1 MFLVC
6 TAEHSVLWEALCK
19 SLSLYTVNSIAS
31 SDSSKVLNVVVKPV
45 TKADLSQQKQTL
57 ESAQVALVTF
67 PPEFQLAAALFSKE
81 EFTLQAVINNLKATH
96 LLAESELVDHVFSVD
111 NLASDLCSSD
121 AGKAIAHY
129 FSDIQT
135 PDFSVRAIDS
145 AKSILKLAPEIKS
158 LYSQIKQLFVTGS
171 DAQPYADSSHKDA
184 ANLLIESMRELY
196 QSKEESQI
204 LIEQLTRTQIEVAK
218 LTSLQRSK
226 EASLEQDISVLTSQL
241 FVLQHQLEMDGGLT
255 SSNKSKDIAA
265 QAAKN
270 KELKLENE
278 KLNAKL
284 KRKSQAEKQLRLQ
297 VAELRSIKQSP
308 SWKVTKGIDKLN
320 AKVSRNAKQRRELLE
335 NVALVYSSDYFD
347 ADWYLS
353 TYKDVKESGV
363 DPAEHYLVFGAKEG
377 RRPSSEFDGDWYLKR
392 NTDVAKSGMN
402 PLLHF
407 LKYGK
412 DEKRAPN
419 RFSSF

>member
-45 TKADLSQQKQTL
+45 TKADLSQKKQTL
-57 ESAQVALVTF
+57 ESVQVALVTF
-67 PPEFQLAAALFSKE
+67 PPEFQLAAALCSKE
-81 EFTLQAVINNLKATH
+81 EFTLQVVINNLKATH

-145 AKSILKLAPEIKS
+145 AKSILKLEPEIKS
-158 LYSQIKQLFVTGS
+158 LYSQIKQLFVTGC
-171 DAQPYADSSHKDA
+171 DAQPNADSSHRDA

-218 LTSLQRSK
+218 LMSLKRAK
-226 EASLEQDISVLTSQL
+226 EASLEQDILVLTSQL
-241 FVLQHQLEMDGGLT
+241 FVLQHQLEMGGGLT

-270 KELKLENE
+270 NELKLENE

-308 SWKVTKGIDKLN
+308 SWKVSKSIDKLN

-377 RRPSSEFDGDWYLKR
+377 RRPSTEFDGDWYLKR

>member
-1 MFLVC
+1 MFLIC

-31 SDSSKVLNVVVKPV
+31 SDSTKELNVVVKPL
-45 TKADLSQQKQTL
+45 TKTDLSQQEQALKN
-57 ESAQVALVTF
+57 AKIVLVTF
-67 PPEFQLAAALFSKE
+67 PPELQLAAALHRKE
-81 EFTLQAVINNLKATH
+81 TFTLQAVLSNLKATQWF
-96 LLAESELVDHVFSVD
+96 AESELVDHIFSGE
-111 NLASDLCSSD
+111 NLVSDLRGSE
-121 AGKAIAHY
+121 AVEAIAHY
-129 FSDIQT
+129 FSNLQT
-135 PDFSVRAIDS
+135 PAFSSHTLNS
-145 AKSILKLAPEIKS
+145 AKSILKLEPQITS
-158 LYSQIKQLFVTGS
+158 LHSQVKQLLDTKFDTKPEAEVAYS
-171 DAQPYADSSHKDA
+171 ESVNHLIDAVQ
-184 ANLLIESMRELY
+184 ELY
-196 QSKEESQI
+196 QSKEECQI
-204 LIEQLTRTQIEVAK
+204 LIEQLTRIQVEVAK
-218 LTSLQRSK
+218 LTSTKNSK
-226 EASLEQDISVLTSQL
+226 EASLKQDVSVLTSQL
-241 FVLQHQLEMDGGLT
+241 FVLQNQLEKGEGLT
-255 SSNKSKDIAA
+255 STSKTRDVIALT
-265 QAAKN
+265 AKN
-270 KELKLENE
+270 KELERENE

-284 KRKSQAEKQLRLQ
+284 KRKSLAEKQLRLQ

-308 SWKVTKGIDKLN
+308 SWKVTKSIDKIN
-320 AKVSRNAKQRRELLE
+320 AKVSRNAKQRSQLLE

-377 RRPSSEFDGDWYLKR
+377 RRPSAEFDGDWYLKR

-412 DEKRAPN
+412 SEKRAPN

>member
-19 SLSLYTVNSIAS
+19 SLSSYTVNSIAS
-31 SDSSKVLNVVVKPV
+31 SDSSKVLNVVVKPI

-67 PPEFQLAAALFSKE
+67 PPEFQLAAALCSNE
-81 EFTLQAVINNLKATH
+81 EFTLQVVINNLKATH

-135 PDFSVRAIDS
+135 PDFFVRAIDS
-145 AKSILKLAPEIKS
+145 AKSILKLEPEIKS
-158 LYSQIKQLFVTGS
+158 LYSQVKQLFVTGR

-218 LTSLQRSK
+218 LTSLKRAK

-241 FVLQHQLEMDGGLT
+241 FVLQHQLEMGGGLT

-265 QAAKN
+265 QAARN

-308 SWKVTKGIDKLN
+308 SWKVSKSIDKLN

-377 RRPSSEFDGDWYLKR
+377 RRPSTEFDGDWYLKR

-419 RFSSF
+419 RFFSF

>member
-19 SLSLYTVNSIAS
+19 SLLSYTVNSIAS

-67 PPEFQLAAALFSKE
+67 PPEFQLAAALCSKE

-121 AGKAIAHY
+121 AGKVIAHY

-135 PDFSVRAIDS
+135 PHFSVRVIDI
-145 AKSILKLAPEIKS
+145 AKSILKLEPEIKS
-158 LYSQIKQLFVTGS
+158 LYSQVKQLLVTNC

-196 QSKEESQI
+196 QSKEESEI

-218 LTSLQRSK
+218 LTSLKRSK

-241 FVLQHQLEMDGGLT
+241 FVLQHQLEMGGGLT

-265 QAAKN
+265 QAARN
-270 KELKLENE
+270 NELKLENE

-308 SWKVTKGIDKLN
+308 SWKVSKSIDKLN

-377 RRPSSEFDGDWYLKR
+377 RRPSTEFDGDWYLKR

>member
-19 SLSLYTVNSIAS
+19 SLSSYTVNSIAS

-67 PPEFQLAAALFSKE
+67 PPEFQLAAALCSKE
-81 EFTLQAVINNLKATH
+81 EFTLQVVINNLKATH

-135 PDFSVRAIDS
+135 PDFFVRAIDS
-145 AKSILKLAPEIKS
+145 AKSILKLEPEIKS
-158 LYSQIKQLFVTGS
+158 LYSQVKQLFVTGR

-218 LTSLQRSK
+218 LTSLKRAK

-241 FVLQHQLEMDGGLT
+241 FVLQHQLEMGGGLT

-265 QAAKN
+265 QAARN

-308 SWKVTKGIDKLN
+308 SWKVSKSIDKLN

-377 RRPSSEFDGDWYLKR
+377 RRPSTEFDGDWYLKR

>member
-19 SLSLYTVNSIAS
+19 SLSSYTVNSIAS
-31 SDSSKVLNVVVKPV
+31 SDSSKVLNVVVKPI

-67 PPEFQLAAALFSKE
+67 PPEFQLAAALCSNE
-81 EFTLQAVINNLKATH
+81 EFTLQVVINNLKATH

-135 PDFSVRAIDS
+135 PDFFVRAIDS
-145 AKSILKLAPEIKS
+145 AKSILKLEPEIKS
-158 LYSQIKQLFVTGS
+158 LYSQIRQLFVTGCE
-171 DAQPYADSSHKDA
+171 AQPYADSSHKDA
-184 ANLLIESMRELY
+184 ANLLIENMRELY

-218 LTSLQRSK
+218 LTSLKRAK

-241 FVLQHQLEMDGGLT
+241 FVLQHQLEIGGGLT

-265 QAAKN
+265 QAARN
-270 KELKLENE
+270 NELKLENE

-308 SWKVTKGIDKLN
+308 SWKVSKSIDKLN

-377 RRPSSEFDGDWYLKR
+377 RRPSTEFDGDWYLKR

>member
-57 ESAQVALVTF
+57 ESVQVALVTF
-67 PPEFQLAAALFSKE
+67 PPEFQLAAALCSKE

-96 LLAESELVDHVFSVD
+96 LLAESELVDHVFSVE

-135 PDFSVRAIDS
+135 PDFSLRAIDS
-145 AKSILKLAPEIKS
+145 AKSILKLEPEIKS
-158 LYSQIKQLFVTGS
+158 LYSQIKQLFVTGC

-184 ANLLIESMRELY
+184 ANVLIESMRELY

-218 LTSLQRSK
+218 LTSLKRSK

-241 FVLQHQLEMDGGLT
+241 FVLQHQLEMGGGLT

-265 QAAKN
+265 QAARN
-270 KELKLENE
+270 NELKLENE

-308 SWKVTKGIDKLN
+308 SWKVSKSIDKLN

-377 RRPSSEFDGDWYLKR
+377 RRPSTEFDGDWYLKR

>member
-67 PPEFQLAAALFSKE
+67 PPEFQLAAAFCSKE
-81 EFTLQAVINNLKATH
+81 EFTLQAVINNLKATL
-96 LLAESELVDHVFSVD
+96 LLAESELIDHVFSVD

-145 AKSILKLAPEIKS
+145 AKSILKLDPEIKS
-158 LYSQIKQLFVTGS
+158 LYSQIKQLFVTGC
-171 DAQPYADSSHKDA
+171 DAQPYADFSHKDA
-184 ANLLIESMRELY
+184 ANFLIESMQELY

-204 LIEQLTRTQIEVAK
+204 LIEQLTRTQIEVAN
-218 LTSLQRSK
+218 LTSLKRSK

-241 FVLQHQLEMDGGLT
+241 FVLQHQLEMGGGLT

-265 QAAKN
+265 QASRN
-270 KELKLENE
+270 NELKLENE

-297 VAELRSIKQSP
+297 VTELRSIKQSP
-308 SWKVTKGIDKLN
+308 SWKVSKSIDKLN
-320 AKVSRNAKQRRELLE
+320 VKVSRNAKQRRELLE

-377 RRPSSEFDGDWYLKR
+377 RRPSTEFDGDWYLKR

>member
-19 SLSLYTVNSIAS
+19 SLSSYTVNSIAS

-67 PPEFQLAAALFSKE
+67 PPEFQLAAALCSKE
-81 EFTLQAVINNLKATH
+81 EFTLQVVINNLKATH

-135 PDFSVRAIDS
+135 PDFFVRAIDS
-145 AKSILKLAPEIKS
+145 AKSILKLEPEIKS
-158 LYSQIKQLFVTGS
+158 LYSQVKQLFVTGC
-171 DAQPYADSSHKDA
+171 DAQPYADSSHRDA

-218 LTSLQRSK
+218 LTSLKRAK

-241 FVLQHQLEMDGGLT
+241 FVLQHQLEMGGGLT

-265 QAAKN
+265 QAARN

-308 SWKVTKGIDKLN
+308 SWKVSKSIDKLN

-377 RRPSSEFDGDWYLKR
+377 RRPSTEFDGDWYLKR

>member
-57 ESAQVALVTF
+57 ESVQVALVTF
-67 PPEFQLAAALFSKE
+67 PPEFQLAAALCSKE

-96 LLAESELVDHVFSVD
+96 LLAESGLVDHVFSVD

-135 PDFSVRAIDS
+135 PDFSLRAIDS
-145 AKSILKLAPEIKS
+145 AKSILKLEPEIKS
-158 LYSQIKQLFVTGS
+158 LYSQIKQLFVTGC
-171 DAQPYADSSHKDA
+171 DAQLYADSSHKDA
-184 ANLLIESMRELY
+184 ANFLIESMQELY

-204 LIEQLTRTQIEVAK
+204 LIEQLTRTQIEVAN
-218 LTSLQRSK
+218 LTSLKRSK

-241 FVLQHQLEMDGGLT
+241 FVLQHQLEMGGGLT

-265 QAAKN
+265 QAARN
-270 KELKLENE
+270 NELKLENE

-308 SWKVTKGIDKLN
+308 SWKVSKSIDKLN

-377 RRPSSEFDGDWYLKR
+377 RRPSTEFDGDWYLKR

>member
-67 PPEFQLAAALFSKE
+67 PPEFQLAAALCSKE

-96 LLAESELVDHVFSVD
+96 LLAESELIDHVYSVD

-135 PDFSVRAIDS
+135 PDFSVRVIDS
-145 AKSILKLAPEIKS
+145 AKSILKLEPEIKS
-158 LYSQIKQLFVTGS
+158 LYSQIKQLFVTGC
-171 DAQPYADSSHKDA
+171 DAQLYADSSHKDA
-184 ANLLIESMRELY
+184 ANFLIESMQELY

-204 LIEQLTRTQIEVAK
+204 LIEQLTRTQIEVAN
-218 LTSLQRSK
+218 LTSLKRSK

-241 FVLQHQLEMDGGLT
+241 FVLQHQLEMGGGLT

-265 QAAKN
+265 QAARN
-270 KELKLENE
+270 NELKLENE

-308 SWKVTKGIDKLN
+308 SWKVSKSIDKLN

-335 NVALVYSSDYFD
+335 NVALVYSSDYLD

-377 RRPSSEFDGDWYLKR
+377 RRPSTEFDGDWYLKR

>member
-67 PPEFQLAAALFSKE
+67 PPEFQLAAALCSKE

-145 AKSILKLAPEIKS
+145 AKSILKLEPEIKS
-158 LYSQIKQLFVTGS
+158 LYSQIKQLFVTGC

-184 ANLLIESMRELY
+184 ANFLIESMQELY

-204 LIEQLTRTQIEVAK
+204 LFEQLTRTQIEVAK
-218 LTSLQRSK
+218 LTSLKRSK

-241 FVLQHQLEMDGGLT
+241 FVLQHQLEMGGGLT

-265 QAAKN
+265 QAARN
-270 KELKLENE
+270 NELKLENE

-308 SWKVTKGIDKLN
+308 SWKVSKSIDKLN

>member
-19 SLSLYTVNSIAS
+19 SLSSYTVNSIAS
-31 SDSSKVLNVVVKPV
+31 SDSSKVLNVVVKPI

-67 PPEFQLAAALFSKE
+67 PPEFQLAAALCSNE
-81 EFTLQAVINNLKATH
+81 EFTLQVVINNLKATH

-135 PDFSVRAIDS
+135 PDFFVRAIDS
-145 AKSILKLAPEIKS
+145 AKSILKLEPEIKS
-158 LYSQIKQLFVTGS
+158 LYSQIRQLFVTGC

-184 ANLLIESMRELY
+184 ANLLIENMRELY

-218 LTSLQRSK
+218 LTSLKRAK
-226 EASLEQDISVLTSQL
+226 EASLEQDILVLTSQL
-241 FVLQHQLEMDGGLT
+241 FVLQHQLEIGGGLT

-265 QAAKN
+265 QAARN
-270 KELKLENE
+270 NELKLENE

-308 SWKVTKGIDKLN
+308 SWKVSKSIDKLN

-377 RRPSSEFDGDWYLKR
+377 RRPSTEFDGDWYLKR

>member
-19 SLSLYTVNSIAS
+19 SLSSYTVNSIAS

-67 PPEFQLAAALFSKE
+67 PPEFQLAAALCSKE
-81 EFTLQAVINNLKATH
+81 EFTLQVVINNLKATH

-135 PDFSVRAIDS
+135 PDFFVRAIDS
-145 AKSILKLAPEIKS
+145 AKSILKLEPEIKS
-158 LYSQIKQLFVTGS
+158 LYSQVKQLFVTGR

-184 ANLLIESMRELY
+184 ASLLIESMRELY

-218 LTSLQRSK
+218 LTSLKCAK
-226 EASLEQDISVLTSQL
+226 EASLVQDISVLTSQL

-308 SWKVTKGIDKLN
+308 SWKVSKSIDKLN

-377 RRPSSEFDGDWYLKR
+377 RRPSTEFDGDWYLKR

>member
-19 SLSLYTVNSIAS
+19 SLSSYTVNSIAS
-31 SDSSKVLNVVVKPV
+31 SDSSKVLNVVVKPI

-67 PPEFQLAAALFSKE
+67 PPEFQLAAALCSNE
-81 EFTLQAVINNLKATH
+81 EFTLQVVINNLKATH

-135 PDFSVRAIDS
+135 PDFFVRAIDS
-145 AKSILKLAPEIKS
+145 AKSILKLEPEIKS
-158 LYSQIKQLFVTGS
+158 LYSQVKQLFVTGR

-218 LTSLQRSK
+218 LTSLKRAK

-241 FVLQHQLEMDGGLT
+241 FVLQHQLEIGGGLT

-265 QAAKN
+265 QAARN
-270 KELKLENE
+270 NELKLENE

-284 KRKSQAEKQLRLQ
+284 KRKYQAEKQLRLQ

-308 SWKVTKGIDKLN
+308 SWKVSKSIDKLN

-377 RRPSSEFDGDWYLKR
+377 RRPSTEFDGDWYLKR

>member
-1 MFLVC
+1 M
-6 TAEHSVLWEALCK
+6 
-19 SLSLYTVNSIAS
+19 
-31 SDSSKVLNVVVKPV
+31 
-45 TKADLSQQKQTL
+45 
-57 ESAQVALVTF
+57 
-67 PPEFQLAAALFSKE
+67 
-81 EFTLQAVINNLKATH
+81 
-96 LLAESELVDHVFSVD
+96 
-111 NLASDLCSSD
+111 
-121 AGKAIAHY
+121 
-129 FSDIQT
+129 
-135 PDFSVRAIDS
+135 
-145 AKSILKLAPEIKS
+145 
-158 LYSQIKQLFVTGS
+158 TGC
-171 DAQPYADSSHKDA
+171 DAQPYADSSHRDA

-241 FVLQHQLEMDGGLT
+241 FVLQYQLEMGGGLT
-255 SSNKSKDIAA
+255 SSNKSKGIAA
-265 QAAKN
+265 QAARN
-270 KELKLENE
+270 NELKLENE

-308 SWKVTKGIDKLN
+308 SWKVTKSIDKLN

-377 RRPSSEFDGDWYLKR
+377 RRPSAEFDGDWYLKR

>member
-19 SLSLYTVNSIAS
+19 SLSSYTVNSIAS

-67 PPEFQLAAALFSKE
+67 PPEFQLAAALCSKE
-81 EFTLQAVINNLKATH
+81 EFTLQVVINNLKATH
-96 LLAESELVDHVFSVD
+96 LLAESELIDHVFSVD

-135 PDFSVRAIDS
+135 PDFFVRAIDS
-145 AKSILKLAPEIKS
+145 AKSILKLEPEIKS
-158 LYSQIKQLFVTGS
+158 LYSQVKQLFVTGR

-184 ANLLIESMRELY
+184 ANLLIESMQELY
-196 QSKEESQI
+196 QSKEEIQI

-218 LTSLQRSK
+218 LTSLKRSK

-241 FVLQHQLEMDGGLT
+241 FVLQHQLEMGGGLT

-265 QAAKN
+265 QAARN
-270 KELKLENE
+270 NELKLENE

-308 SWKVTKGIDKLN
+308 SWKVSKSIDKLN

-377 RRPSSEFDGDWYLKR
+377 RRPSTEFDGDWYLKR

>member
-19 SLSLYTVNSIAS
+19 SLSSYTVNSIAS

-45 TKADLSQQKQTL
+45 TKADLSQQKQAL

-67 PPEFQLAAALFSKE
+67 PPEFQLAAAFCSKE

-135 PDFSVRAIDS
+135 PHFSVRVIDI
-145 AKSILKLAPEIKS
+145 AKSILKLEPEIKS
-158 LYSQIKQLFVTGS
+158 LYSQVKQLLVTNC

-218 LTSLQRSK
+218 LTSLKRSK

-241 FVLQHQLEMDGGLT
+241 FVLQHQLEMGGGLT

-265 QAAKN
+265 QAARN
-270 KELKLENE
+270 NELKLENE

-308 SWKVTKGIDKLN
+308 SWKVSKSIDKLN

-377 RRPSSEFDGDWYLKR
+377 RRPSTEFDGDWYLKR

>member
-19 SLSLYTVNSIAS
+19 SLSSYTVNSIAS
-31 SDSSKVLNVVVKPV
+31 SDSSKVLNVVVKPI

-67 PPEFQLAAALFSKE
+67 PPEFQLAAALCSNE
-81 EFTLQAVINNLKATH
+81 EFTLQVVINNLKATH

-135 PDFSVRAIDS
+135 PDFFVRAIDS
-145 AKSILKLAPEIKS
+145 AKSILKLEPEIKS
-158 LYSQIKQLFVTGS
+158 LYSQIRQLFVTGCE
-171 DAQPYADSSHKDA
+171 AQPYADSSHKDA
-184 ANLLIESMRELY
+184 ANLLIENMRELY

-218 LTSLQRSK
+218 LTSLKRSK

-241 FVLQHQLEMDGGLT
+241 FVLQHQLEIGGGLT

-265 QAAKN
+265 QAARN
-270 KELKLENE
+270 NELKLENE

-308 SWKVTKGIDKLN
+308 SWKVSKSIDKLN

-377 RRPSSEFDGDWYLKR
+377 RRPSTEFDGDWYLKR

>member
-45 TKADLSQQKQTL
+45 TKADLSQQNQTL
-57 ESAQVALVTF
+57 ESAQIALVTF
-67 PPEFQLAAALFSKE
+67 PPEFQLAAALCSKE
-81 EFTLQAVINNLKATH
+81 EFTLQALINNLKATH

-135 PDFSVRAIDS
+135 PDFFVRAIDS
-145 AKSILKLAPEIKS
+145 AKSILKLEPEIKS
-158 LYSQIKQLFVTGS
+158 LYSQVKQLFVTGR

-218 LTSLQRSK
+218 LTSLKRAK

-241 FVLQHQLEMDGGLT
+241 FVLQYQLEMGGGLT
-255 SSNKSKDIAA
+255 SSNKSKGIAA
-265 QAAKN
+265 QAARN
-270 KELKLENE
+270 NELKLENE

-308 SWKVTKGIDKLN
+308 SWKVTKSIDKLN

-377 RRPSSEFDGDWYLKR
+377 RRPSAEFDGDWYLKR

>member
-19 SLSLYTVNSIAS
+19 SLSSYTVNSIAS

-67 PPEFQLAAALFSKE
+67 PPEFQLAAALCSKE
-81 EFTLQAVINNLKATH
+81 EFTLQVVINNLKATH

-135 PDFSVRAIDS
+135 PDFFVRAIDS
-145 AKSILKLAPEIKS
+145 AKSILKLEPEIKS
-158 LYSQIKQLFVTGS
+158 LYSQVKQLFVTGC
-171 DAQPYADSSHKDA
+171 DAQPNADSSHRDA

-218 LTSLQRSK
+218 LTSLKRAK

-241 FVLQHQLEMDGGLT
+241 FVLQHQLEMGGGLT

-265 QAAKN
+265 QAARN

-308 SWKVTKGIDKLN
+308 SWKVSKSIDKLN

-377 RRPSSEFDGDWYLKR
+377 RRPSTEFDGDWYLKR

>member
-1 MFLVC
+1 MFLIC

-19 SLSLYTVNSIAS
+19 SLSLYTVSSIDS
-31 SDSSKVLNVVVKPV
+31 FDSSKELNVVARPV
-45 TKADLSQQKQTL
+45 TKADLDRQEQTL
-57 ESAQVALVTF
+57 ESADIALVTF
-67 PPEFQLAAALFSKE
+67 PPELQLAAALHYRE
-81 EFTLQAVINNLKATH
+81 TFTVQTVINNLKATRV
-96 LLAESELVDHVFSVD
+96 LAQSGSANHVFSIE
-111 NLASDLCSSD
+111 NLASGLRGIES
-121 AGKAIAHY
+121 GNKVAHY
-129 FSDIQT
+129 LSNLKTPEFST
-135 PDFSVRAIDS
+135 HSRNV
-145 AKSILKLAPEIKS
+145 AKSVLKLEP
-158 LYSQIKQLFVTGS
+158 QIASSYDKVTQFFVNDFNTQS
-171 DAQPYADSSHKDA
+171 EANSSFSDA
-184 ANLLIESMRELY
+184 ANCLIEAMQELY

-204 LIEQLTRTQIEVAK
+204 LIEQLTRTQIEVAN
-218 LTSLQRSK
+218 LTSLKRSK

-241 FVLQHQLEMDGGLT
+241 FVLQHQLEIGGGLT

-265 QAAKN
+265 QAARN
-270 KELKLENE
+270 NELKLENE

-308 SWKVTKGIDKLN
+308 SWKVSKSIDKLN

-377 RRPSSEFDGDWYLKR
+377 RRPSTEFDGDWYLKR

>member
-45 TKADLSQQKQTL
+45 TKADLSQQNQTL

-67 PPEFQLAAALFSKE
+67 PPEFQLAAALRSKE

-96 LLAESELVDHVFSVD
+96 LLAESELVDHVFSIE

-135 PDFSVRAIDS
+135 PDFSVHAIDS
-145 AKSILKLAPEIKS
+145 AKSILKLEPEIKS
-158 LYSQIKQLFVTGS
+158 LYSQVKQLFVTGC
-171 DAQPYADSSHKDA
+171 DAQPNADSSHRDA

-218 LTSLQRSK
+218 LMSLKRAK
-226 EASLEQDISVLTSQL
+226 EASLEQDILVLTSQL
-241 FVLQHQLEMDGGLT
+241 FVLQHQLEMGGGLT

-270 KELKLENE
+270 NELKLENE

-308 SWKVTKGIDKLN
+308 SWKVSKSIDKLN

-377 RRPSSEFDGDWYLKR
+377 RRPSTEFDGDWYLKR

>member
-19 SLSLYTVNSIAS
+19 SLSSYTVNSIAS

-67 PPEFQLAAALFSKE
+67 PPEFQLAAALCSKE
-81 EFTLQAVINNLKATH
+81 EFTLQVVINNLKATH

-218 LTSLQRSK
+218 LTSLQRAK

-241 FVLQHQLEMDGGLT
+241 FVLQHQLEMGGGLT

-308 SWKVTKGIDKLN
+308 SWKVSKSIDKLN

-377 RRPSSEFDGDWYLKR
+377 RRPSTEFDGDWYLKR

>member
-19 SLSLYTVNSIAS
+19 SLSSYTVNSIAS

-67 PPEFQLAAALFSKE
+67 PPEFQLAAALCSKE
-81 EFTLQAVINNLKATH
+81 EFTLQVVINNLKATH

-135 PDFSVRAIDS
+135 PDFFVRAIDS
-145 AKSILKLAPEIKS
+145 AKSILKLEPEIKS
-158 LYSQIKQLFVTGS
+158 LYSQVKQLFVTGR

-184 ANLLIESMRELY
+184 ASLLIESMRELY

-218 LTSLQRSK
+218 LTSLKRSK

-241 FVLQHQLEMDGGLT
+241 FVLQHQLEMGGGLT

-265 QAAKN
+265 QAARN
-270 KELKLENE
+270 NELKLENE

-308 SWKVTKGIDKLN
+308 SWKVSKSIDKLN

>member
-67 PPEFQLAAALFSKE
+67 PPEFQLAAALCSKE

-145 AKSILKLAPEIKS
+145 AKSILKLEPEIKS
-158 LYSQIKQLFVTGS
+158 LYSQVKQLFVTGR

-204 LIEQLTRTQIEVAK
+204 LIEQLTRTQIEVAN
-218 LTSLQRSK
+218 LTSLKRSK

-241 FVLQHQLEMDGGLT
+241 FVLQHQLEMGGGLT

-265 QAAKN
+265 QAARN
-270 KELKLENE
+270 NELKLENE

-308 SWKVTKGIDKLN
+308 SWKVSKSIDKLN

-377 RRPSSEFDGDWYLKR
+377 RRPSTEFDGDWYLKR

>member
-45 TKADLSQQKQTL
+45 TKADLSQQNQTL

-67 PPEFQLAAALFSKE
+67 PPEFQLAAALRSKE

-96 LLAESELVDHVFSVD
+96 LLAESELIDHVCSIE

-145 AKSILKLAPEIKS
+145 AKSILKLEPEIKS
-158 LYSQIKQLFVTGS
+158 LYSQVKQLFVTGC
-171 DAQPYADSSHKDA
+171 DAQPNADSSHRDA

-218 LTSLQRSK
+218 LMSLKRAK
-226 EASLEQDISVLTSQL
+226 EASLEQDILVLTSQL
-241 FVLQHQLEMDGGLT
+241 FVLQHQLEMGGGLT

-270 KELKLENE
+270 NELKLENE

-308 SWKVTKGIDKLN
+308 SWKVSKSIDKLN

-377 RRPSSEFDGDWYLKR
+377 RRPSTEFDGDWYLKR

>member
-57 ESAQVALVTF
+57 ESVQVALVTF
-67 PPEFQLAAALFSKE
+67 PPEFQLAAALCSKE

-96 LLAESELVDHVFSVD
+96 LLAESGLVDHVFSVD

-135 PDFSVRAIDS
+135 PDFSLRAIDS
-145 AKSILKLAPEIKS
+145 AKSILKLEPEIKS
-158 LYSQIKQLFVTGS
+158 LYSQIKQLFVTGC
-171 DAQPYADSSHKDA
+171 DAQLYADSSHKDA
-184 ANLLIESMRELY
+184 ANFLIESMQELY

-204 LIEQLTRTQIEVAK
+204 LIEQLTRTQIEVAN
-218 LTSLQRSK
+218 LTSLKRSK

-241 FVLQHQLEMDGGLT
+241 FVLQHQLEIGGGLT

-265 QAAKN
+265 QAARN
-270 KELKLENE
+270 NELKLENE

-308 SWKVTKGIDKLN
+308 SWKVSKSIDKLN

-377 RRPSSEFDGDWYLKR
+377 RRPSTEFDGDWYLKR

>member
-19 SLSLYTVNSIAS
+19 SLSSYTVNSIAS
-31 SDSSKVLNVVVKPV
+31 SDSSKVLNVVVKPI

-67 PPEFQLAAALFSKE
+67 PPEFQLAAALCSNE
-81 EFTLQAVINNLKATH
+81 EFTLQVVINNLKATH

-135 PDFSVRAIDS
+135 PDFFVRAIDS
-145 AKSILKLAPEIKS
+145 AKSILKLEPEIKS
-158 LYSQIKQLFVTGS
+158 LYSQVKQLFVTGR

-218 LTSLQRSK
+218 LTSLKRAK

-241 FVLQHQLEMDGGLT
+241 FVLQHQLEIGGGLT

-265 QAAKN
+265 QAARN
-270 KELKLENE
+270 NELKLENE

-308 SWKVTKGIDKLN
+308 SWKVSKSIDKLN

-377 RRPSSEFDGDWYLKR
+377 RRPSTEFDGDWYLKR

>member
-19 SLSLYTVNSIAS
+19 SLSSYTVNSIAS

-67 PPEFQLAAALFSKE
+67 PPEFQLAAALCSKE

-135 PDFSVRAIDS
+135 PDFFVRAIDS
-145 AKSILKLAPEIKS
+145 AKSILKLEPEIKS
-158 LYSQIKQLFVTGS
+158 LYSQVKQLFVTGR

-218 LTSLQRSK
+218 LTSLKRAK

-241 FVLQHQLEMDGGLT
+241 FVLQHQLEMGGGLT

-265 QAAKN
+265 QAARN

-308 SWKVTKGIDKLN
+308 SWKVSKSIDKLN

-377 RRPSSEFDGDWYLKR
+377 RRPSTEFDGDWYLKR

>member
-19 SLSLYTVNSIAS
+19 SLSSYTVNSIAS

-67 PPEFQLAAALFSKE
+67 PPEFQLAAALCSKE
-81 EFTLQAVINNLKATH
+81 EFTLQVVINNLKATH

-135 PDFSVRAIDS
+135 PDFFVRAIDS
-145 AKSILKLAPEIKS
+145 AKSILKLEPEIKS
-158 LYSQIKQLFVTGS
+158 LYSQVKQLFVTGR

-184 ANLLIESMRELY
+184 ASLLIESMRELY

-218 LTSLQRSK
+218 LTSLKCAK
-226 EASLEQDISVLTSQL
+226 EASLVQDISVLTSQL

-265 QAAKN
+265 QAARN

-308 SWKVTKGIDKLN
+308 SWKVSKSIDKLN

-377 RRPSSEFDGDWYLKR
+377 RRPSTEFDGDWYLKR

>member
-1 MFLVC
+1 MFLIC

-19 SLSLYTVNSIAS
+19 SLSLYTVSSIDS
-31 SDSSKVLNVVVKPV
+31 FDSSKALNVVARPV
-45 TKADLSQQKQTL
+45 RKADLDRQEQTL
-57 ESAQVALVTF
+57 KSADIALVTF
-67 PPEFQLAAALFSKE
+67 PPELQLAAALHYRE
-81 EFTLQAVINNLKATH
+81 TFTVQTVINNLKATQV
-96 LLAESELVDHVFSVD
+96 LAQSGSANLVFSIE
-111 NLASDLCSSD
+111 NLASGLRGIES
-121 AGKAIAHY
+121 GKKVAHY
-129 FSDIQT
+129 LSNLEAPEFSKHTRNI
-135 PDFSVRAIDS
+135 

-158 LYSQIKQLFVTGS
+158 LYSQIKQLFVTGC
-171 DAQPYADSSHKDA
+171 DAQPYADSSHRDA

-218 LTSLQRSK
+218 LTSVKRSN

-241 FVLQHQLEMDGGLT
+241 FVLQHQLEIGGGLT
-255 SSNKSKDIAA
+255 SPNKSKDIAA

-320 AKVSRNAKQRRELLE
+320 AKVSRNAKQRRQLLE

-377 RRPSSEFDGDWYLKR
+377 RRPSAEFDGDWYLKR